1 MTDTAEIQSESTII
15 KIEVEGRTAEV
26 EVSQRHLDRHGGEE
40 ALIAKVR
47 KTIQSFF
54 DMNKAREGFEEMF
67 TAKTVRSR
75 TYIFLV
81 DNAGVPDFDEYKTWC
96 IEEGLQPVDG
106 VEFDKKVSGRTV
118 KGRFNHIRRYGM
130 RIGSIIVHRNKYQ
143 ATSKMKIT
151 GFSANGKIHMDAG
164 GSHEPVS
171 FTVIS

>member
-1 MTDTAEIQSESTII
+1 MPDAATVQSSRPVIQ
-15 KIEVEGRTAEV
+15 IEVEGRTAEV
-26 EVSQRHLDRHGGEE
+26 EISKRHLDRHGGEE

-47 KTIQSFF
+47 KTIQAFF
-54 DMNKAREGFEEMF
+54 DTNKARDGFEEMF

-75 TYIFLV
+75 TYIYLV
-81 DNAGVPDFDEYKTWC
+81 DHAGVPDFDEYETWC
-96 IEEGLQPVDG
+96 IEEGLESVDG
-106 VEFDKKVSGRTV
+106 VEFDKKVSGRTI

-130 RIGSIIVHRNKYQ
+130 RIGSIIVHRNKHQ

-164 GSHEPVS
+164 GSHEPMS